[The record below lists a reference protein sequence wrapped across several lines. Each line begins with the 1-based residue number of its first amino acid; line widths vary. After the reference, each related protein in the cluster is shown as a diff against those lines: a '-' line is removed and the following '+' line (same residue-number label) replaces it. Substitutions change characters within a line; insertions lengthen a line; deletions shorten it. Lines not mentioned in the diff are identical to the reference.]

1 MAAYGNQ
8 IDRKVESLEKKIKTL
23 EDEVKQLKEEVK
35 ALTIRIRSA
44 EIPMEIF
51 VGGIVAKPSPQVPPQ
66 IPLAASQSDIPK
78 APPVFFL
85 STPNSDGSFNNSSAN
100 LAFREGASIYKFQN
114 TKDNRAQF
122 RVDERDASVKL
133 ALSYPDK
140 NIDPVCDALNAFDPR
155 ARKIF
160 TVEPGVA
167 ELAGDRWRV
176 ITKARI
182 RYES

>member
-1 MAAYGNQ
+1 MPAYSNSR
-8 IDRKVESLEKKIKTL
+8 DSEVERLKNRINLLESDVSKL
-23 EDEVKQLKEEVK
+23 RQEVK
-35 ALTIRIRSA
+35 ALSMKVKSA

-51 VGGIVAKPSPQVPPQ
+51 VGGTPPPSAPQVP
-66 IPLAASQSDIPK
+66 QST
-78 APPVFFL
+78 PPPTPEPEKTSHVFFL

-100 LAFREGASIYKFQN
+100 FSYKEGASIYKFQN
-114 TKDNRAQF
+114 FKDNKATF
-122 RVDERDASVKL
+122 RIDEREASVKL

-160 TVEPGVA
+160 TVEPGIA
-167 ELAGDRWRV
+167 ELTGDKWRV

>member
-8 IDRKVESLEKKIKTL
+8 IDKKVEGLENKVKTL
-23 EDEVKQLKEEVK
+23 EGEIKQLRDEVK
-35 ALTIRIRSA
+35 ALTTKIRSA

-51 VGGIVAKPSPQVPPQ
+51 VGGIVAKPTPQVPPQ
-66 IPLAASQSDIPK
+66 ISVTAPQPEIPK
-78 APPVFFL
+78 TPPFFFL

-100 LAFREGASIYKFQN
+100 FSFKEGASIYKFQN

-122 RVDERDASVKL
+122 WVDARDASVKL

-160 TVEPGVA
+160 TVEPGLA
-167 ELAGDRWRV
+167 ELVGDRWRV

>member
-1 MAAYGNQ
+1 MAAYGNSKESEV
-8 IDRKVESLEKKIKTL
+8 DRLRNRINLLESELSKL
-23 EDEVKQLKEEVK
+23 REEVK
-35 ALTIRIRSA
+35 SLTIKMRSA

-51 VGGIVAKPSPQVPPQ
+51 VGGGVAIPKPQVPSQ
-66 IPLAASQSDIPK
+66 IPVAAVQPEPPK
-78 APPVFFL
+78 NPPVFFL

-100 LAFREGASIYKFQN
+100 SAFREGASIYKFQN

-122 RVDERDASVKL
+122 KIDERDASVKL
-133 ALSYPDK
+133 ALNYPDK

-160 TVEPGVA
+160 TEVPGIA
-167 ELAGDRWRV
+167 ELTGDKWRV

>member
-8 IDRKVESLEKKIKTL
+8 IDRKVESLEKKVRTL
-23 EDEVKQLKEEVK
+23 EEEVRQLKEAVK
-35 ALTIRIRSA
+35 TLHTKIKIA

-51 VGGIVAKPSPQVPPQ
+51 VGGGMDIPTPQVPPPTPAPVPQ
-66 IPLAASQSDIPK
+66 PETPK
-78 APPVFFL
+78 PPSVFFL

-100 LAFREGASIYKFQN
+100 VSFREGASIYKFQN

-122 RVDERDASVKL
+122 KIDERDASVKL

-155 ARKIF
+155 ARKIS
-160 TVEPGVA
+160 TDEPGLA
-167 ELAGDRWRV
+167 ELTGDKWRV

>member
-1 MAAYGNQ
+1 MPAYGNQ
-8 IDRKVESLEKKIKTL
+8 TDKKVDTLDKKIREL
-23 EDEVKQLKEEVK
+23 EDDLKKLREEVK
-35 ALTIRIRSA
+35 ALTIKMRSA
-44 EIPMEIF
+44 EIPMEVF
-51 VGGIVAKPSPQVPPQ
+51 VGGVVAKPTPQAPSQ
-66 IPLAASQSDIPK
+66 IPVAAFQPEAPK
-78 APPVFFL
+78 APPIFFL

-100 LAFREGASIYKFQN
+100 VTFKEGASIYKFQN
-114 TKDNRAQF
+114 IKDNRAQF
-122 RVDERDASVKL
+122 KVDERDASVKL

-167 ELAGDRWRV
+167 ELVGDRWRV
-176 ITKARI
+176 INKARI

>member
-8 IDRKVESLEKKIKTL
+8 IDRKVESLEKKVRTL
-23 EDEVKQLKEEVK
+23 EEEVKQLKEEVK
-35 ALTIRIRSA
+35 ALTLKMRSA

-51 VGGIVAKPSPQVPPQ
+51 VGGGVAKPTPQVPPQ
-66 IPLAASQSDIPK
+66 IPVAAPQPEIPK
-78 APPVFFL
+78 APPIFFL

-100 LAFREGASIYKFQN
+100 VSFREGASIYRFQN
-114 TKDNRAQF
+114 AKENRAQF
-122 RVDERDASVKL
+122 WVDERDASVKL

-140 NIDPVCDALNAFDPR
+140 NLDPVCDALNAFDPR

-160 TVEPGVA
+160 TAEPGLA
-167 ELAGDRWRV
+167 ELTGDKWRV

>member
-8 IDRKVESLEKKIKTL
+8 TDRKVDGLEKKIRTL
-23 EDEVKQLKEEVK
+23 EDEVRQLREEVK
-35 ALTIRIRSA
+35 TLTTKIRIA
-44 EIPMEIF
+44 EIPMEVF
-51 VGGIVAKPSPQVPPQ
+51 VGGGAALPARQAPPPVPLPTLE
-66 IPLAASQSDIPK
+66 PEK
-78 APPVFFL
+78 TPPVFFL

-100 LAFREGASIYKFQN
+100 FSYKEGASIYKFQN
-114 TKDNRAQF
+114 TKDNQARF
-122 RVDERDASVKL
+122 SIDERDASVKL
-133 ALSYPDK
+133 ALNYPDK

-160 TVEPGVA
+160 TDVPGIA
-167 ELAGDRWRV
+167 ELTGDKWRV

>member
-8 IDRKVESLEKKIKTL
+8 TDRKLEGLEKKIRDL
-23 EDEVKQLKEEVK
+23 EDDLKKIREEVK
-35 ALTIRIRSA
+35 ALTTKVRTA

-51 VGGIVAKPSPQVPPQ
+51 VGGNATTLTPQVPPQ
-66 IPLAASQSDIPK
+66 IPVAPSQPEIPK
-78 APPVFFL
+78 TPPIFFL

-100 LAFREGASIYKFQN
+100 FSFREGASIYKFQN

-122 RVDERDASVKL
+122 KVDERDASVKL

-160 TVEPGVA
+160 TVEPGLA
-167 ELAGDRWRV
+167 ELVGDRWRV